1 MFMEDVMEVRTEGKD
16 APQVAG
22 VAQCLENINQQ
33 LQAAGE
39 AAVKKLRAK
48 PQQFA
53 EIEKSLHETFQRLAD
68 QLTANVLADGTQD
81 APKLET
87 AKKK

>member
-1 MFMEDVMEVRTEGKD
+1 MFMEDVMEVRSEGKD

-22 VAQCLENINQQ
+22 VAQCLKDINEQ

-53 EIEKSLHETFQRLAD
+53 EIEKSLHETFQCLAD

-81 APKLET
+81 APALAT